1 MLSRLTLFPD
11 LLSHTVLDSI
21 PSTRLRAWPLFHPI
35 PPGTL
40 MRTPMCSARGSVL
53 TETSDRIS
61 GARWKGRR
69 RRRNNRS
76 SKRFSDVEKKKKTP
90 PPYVWKV
97 FQTQTW
103 KVLTSL
109 SLKIVFGMRCQGH
122 SQVEKV
128 WRMRFIWIYVGAVII
143 SYKYLGTRRF
153 PEMMSQA
160 VSPVTTVLSFQ

>member
-53 TETSDRIS
+53 TETSDRIR
-61 GARWKGRR
+61 GARWKGRGGEGITDR
-69 RRRNNRS
+69 LNAS
-76 SKRFSDVEKKKKTP
+76 LMSKKKKKPP

-143 SYKYLGTRRF
+143 SYKYLATRRF